1 MSPRWHLHARLF
13 RGTLD
18 APVRNEL
25 RTAEGDD
32 REALELLA
40 DDLRERGWRV
50 WLYERHPARPGSL
63 EVAGRQE
70 RSCVVREWRP
80 L

>member
-1 MSPRWHLHARLF
+1 MAPRWHLHARLF

-32 REALELLA
+32 RAALEELA

-50 WLYERHPARPGSL
+50 WLYERYDGRAGSL
-63 EVAGRQE
+63 GEVGRPPGFT
-70 RSCVVREWRP
+70 VVAEWREI
-80 L
+80 